1 MVCHDKAVMKKVK
14 NLDYELS
21 DYALVTY
28 LQSFVR
34 SINPVLEQ
42 PDGHSVI

>member
-1 MVCHDKAVMKKVK
+1 MVCHDKAAMKKVK

-21 DYALVTY
+21 DHALVTY

-34 SINPVLEQ
+34 SVNPGIEQ
-42 PDGHSVI
+42 PDGCSVI

>member
-1 MVCHDKAVMKKVK
+1 MVCHDKAVMKKAK

-34 SINPVLEQ
+34 SINPSLEQ
-42 PDGHSVI
+42 PDGYSAI